1 LESEFTHA
9 CQLPSMPSSE
19 PSLLVVFDQ
28 GLATL
33 AMALRSVLEAFSL
46 ATVLLGLLI
55 TLRKAWQGW
64 RARRRGPSGFQAV
77 RLTFGSW
84 LAMALEFQLGA
95 DIVATSTSPTGA
107 HLVQLGVVA
116 VIRTLLN
123 VFLARDL
130 EAEASHR
137 SPSPEGRP

>member
-1 LESEFTHA
+1 MLSPDTALFSGLE
-9 CQLPSMPSSE
+9 
-19 PSLLVVFDQ
+19 Q
-28 GLATL
+28 GLALL
-33 AMALRSVLEAFSL
+33 ATALRTLLEALSL
-46 ATVLLGLLI
+46 GTVLLGLLV
-55 TLRKAWQGW
+55 TLRQAWLAW
-64 RARRRGPSGFQAV
+64 RRRLRGPVGFRGV

-107 HLVQLGVVA
+107 HLVQLAVVA

-130 EAEASHR
+130 ESEQALQASALEA
-137 SPSPEGRP
+137 RP

>member
-1 LESEFTHA
+1 
-9 CQLPSMPSSE
+9 MPSSE
-19 PSLLVVFDQ
+19 PSFLFVFDQ
-28 GLATL
+28 GLAAL

-46 ATVLLGLLI
+46 ATVVLGLLI
-55 TLRKAWQGW
+55 TLRQAGKGW
-64 RARRRGPSGFQAV
+64 RARRRGPSAFQAV

-95 DIVATSTSPTGA
+95 DIVATSTSPTGD

-137 SPSPEGRP
+137 SLSPEGRP